1 MANAAS
7 TIEIELEIRDA
18 INRLG
23 RLEGELKKSS
33 SAMDRVA
40 NSTRK
45 MESAFKSARNAASA
59 LVAAISVQQIAQAA
73 DTFTNFANQIRIATN
88 SAAEA
93 AAVQKELYRVSQ
105 TTGTAI
111 EDTTKL
117 YARLRVAADQ
127 LGSSQAETIRI
138 TEIVAKS
145 LAAAGTSSTEASGAL
160 LQLAQALNSPKV
172 QAEEFNSLIDG
183 MPNLL
188 KEVEKQL
195 GLTAG
200 SLKKFV
206 TDGNLTNQLFKDA
219 ILGSAEAINEQ
230 FGAAQDTIA
239 TSLTRISNSFTLL
252 IGKVEES
259 TGIFSGT
266 AKVMT
271 DLAGEFDKSDGI
283 VRDFAEGIK
292 ILGIAFDKL
301 KQLAIN
307 LTKPLR
313 DAFSSFT
320 GGESNP
326 IVTTL
331 NYIQAGFGFLSVAAQ
346 YETQN
351 AALNIERLTLH
362 VRDFFIG
369 MIANMFSFFEKVD
382 NFFINQINKIIG
394 YYNSAANAIGMDGDV
409 APIATSTE
417 AQESALKFERDSAFE
432 LAENYRKSADLWT
445 QYKAALEGVAGEFR
459 GLQNQI
465 DSGTLIKTEEQLGNV
480 NLEAANAASSVEK
493 LKEKIEEV
501 KEIEYTDFTGKLSQ
515 EQQDRFTEAL
525 EEEFRIR
532 REMGQLTEEQQGRFT
547 QGLEEEFRRVTEIN
561 ALTEDKNR
569 LYEESLFPKAREL
582 TYLEEVTAELKTQLL
597 LQGQLNE
604 EAERTAGA
612 IVSGVSG
619 AGPNASRATNIAQ
632 SKTVEEAAAKLILS
646 NEKVAAAIDKSFEI
660 LFDILDPLID
670 ILGDLL
676 SAINRLIGALL
687 EGAGNAI
694 ENLADS
700 LGFGPNSYYGGGGFT
715 RDIEALGGGA
725 QGGVYQPSAS
735 EAVQIAAITSLRE
748 IVDGQEETLQN
759 LIDAAEE
766 SGNLTGVIEAF
777 KNSINNLI
785 PTLINSEDFPEEQTF
800 EKIITGLLDNWVGS
814 SKGQTLQEV
823 VEYLQGFIDSTSGAD
838 PRAEAYLAVGTAEL
852 IIQELAERIAGSS
865 TSVTGDFQGVSDLVI
880 KTAQEQIDA
889 IHFQNLTAQEQ
900 IDFRNEETLAIL
912 EQQKILI
919 ELVAD
924 EEKRTQLLAQIQAA
938 ETKQL
943 ELYNLQTS
951 ELQKL
956 NEERE
961 REAALM
967 LQQQGQSEIDKI
979 ISNLEKTFDSIF
991 KLVES
996 LRDQAT
1002 GLLFGSSST
1011 LTNQQ
1016 KFQLAASEYQELLAA
1031 ALDPEATEENVK
1043 DFQDFVDTYLQ
1054 SAADVFKSSSQ
1065 YQNIFNSVLADLE
1078 EVADFVSIAMPANE
1092 IERVKDQLV
1101 EIAEEFGVGIEEVI
1115 NGLDQLTFALAYSA
1129 LVASVPVKT
1138 VIDATNSDLVIEA
1151 VVTAVADEELSDTQI
1166 EAIVTAA
1173 EASGSDTVIEA
1184 VVTAVEDKQLSQTE
1198 IQAIVTAIAAAGSD
1212 TQIDA
1217 VVTAIMSNQSD
1228 TQIEAVISA
1237 IATNTPVISAL
1248 VDAIAANIPV
1258 ISARIEIET
1267 DDIDNTIDRLGAVL
1281 QSSVNTF
1288 VTFLNQS
1295 TATVEGEALSTLQAF
1310 SQGGSALSGVSYTSF
1325 TDKQIATTT
1334 DLSASPKDLA
1344 YTYLEKGKAD
1354 NPYAIFLR
1362 YKDSSNQLWTFTD
1375 LNYANSIF
1383 DSFTT
1388 GSPSANTSNV
1398 QKIGFRQGGLVHDPM
1413 DTIPAML
1420 SPGEYILS
1428 PETVRRYGVSNLN
1441 RLNSGDTA
1449 ALNATSDPEV
1459 KRLLAELIVAVRE
1472 NDTEVTVYTD
1482 MKGQTKAGIEEFRSE
1497 LRERTRRQ
1505 GDQYVP
1511 ARYI

>member
-45 MESAFKSARNAASA
+45 MESAFKSAKNAASA

-219 ILGSAEAINEQ
+219 ILESADAINEQ

-382 NFFINQINKIIG
+382 NFFINQINKVIG

-501 KEIEYTDFTGKLSQ
+501 KEIEYTDFTGKISQ

-532 REMGQLTEEQQGRFT
+532 REMKQLTEAQNEAYGQQLEDQFRQVAEVEEYLGRINERGIERTEVEQINYDYAN
-547 QGLEEEFRRVTEIN
+547 EIAKVKADQNLTIEQEIKLVN
-561 ALTEDKNR
+561 ALED
-569 LYEESLFPKAREL
+569 AQQREL
-582 TYLEEVTAELKTQLL
+582 DNQEKKLTALDKINDSLQTQLGL
-597 LQGQLNE
+597 SE
-604 EAERTAGA
+604 GA
-612 IVSGVSG
+612 AAAVISGVSA
-619 AGPNASRATNIAQ
+619 AGPNASRAMNIAN
-632 SKTVEEAAAKLILS
+632 SRTPEEAALKLILS
-646 NEKVAAAIDKSFEI
+646 NEKVAAAIEEYFTI
-660 LFDILDPLID
+660 LFDTLDPLID
-670 ILGDLL
+670 LLGDLI
-676 SAINRLIGALL
+676 SAINRLIGALAKGIGDGIQSVL
-687 EGAGNAI
+687 DQAGVGQ
-694 ENLADS
+694 DS
-700 LGFGPNSYYGGGGFT
+700 YLFGGGFA
-715 RDIEALGGGA
+715 RDFEQFTYNLSLGNFGVNNGQRDFVATGDEVVGIQKNLLAGIFENIDEVFSDGFRA
-725 QGGVYQPSAS
+725 QSSDPSVRGLYDSNFDGLELTS
-735 EAVQIAAITSLRE
+735 EAIQDFMTTVDDVGFDKALNTVLTQLGDSFDEIALLYINGYDKDKVSRNSAAI
-748 IVDGQEETLQN
+748 Q
-759 LIDAAEE
+759 
-766 SGNLTGVIEAF
+766 
-777 KNSINNLI
+777 
-785 PTLINSEDFPEEQTF
+785 
-800 EKIITGLLDNWVGS
+800 
-814 SKGQTLQEV
+814 
-823 VEYLQGFIDSTSGAD
+823 
-838 PRAEAYLAVGTAEL
+838 AEL
-852 IIQELAERIAGSS
+852 TELLTRTYFA
-865 TSVTGDFQGVSDLVI
+865 DLLVEPLKALDDI
-880 KTAQEQIDA
+880 TKSAQDQIDA
-889 IHFQNLTAQEQ
+889 INFQNLSIEEQ
-900 IDFRNEETLAIL
+900 IEFRYQESIATI
-912 EQQKILI
+912 EQQRALADLI
-919 ELVAD
+919 DD
-924 EEKRTQLLAQIQAA
+924 EALRTQLLNAVNKA
-938 ETKQL
+938 EAKTL
-943 ELYNLQTS
+943 ELKN
-951 ELQKL
+951 K
-956 NEERE
+956 
-961 REAALM
+961 
-967 LQQQGQSEIDKI
+967 
-979 ISNLEKTFDSIF
+979 
-991 KLVES
+991 
-996 LRDQAT
+996 
-1002 GLLFGSSST
+1002 
-1011 LTNQQ
+1011 
-1016 KFQLAASEYQELLAA
+1016 QLAALEREQQLLQLQNVESGLQALLSDFERTIEKINDLVQGLFDQVNELLFSDFNLAGPQETF
-1031 ALDPEATEENVK
+1031 ALAQETYGSLLENAFDEDATEDDIK
-1043 DFQDFVDTYLQ
+1043 ALQAFVNEYLT
-1054 SAADVFKSSSQ
+1054 AARNVFKSSTT
-1065 YQNIFNSVLADLE
+1065 YAEIF
-1078 EVADFVSIAMPANE
+1078 
-1092 IERVKDQLV
+1092 
-1101 EIAEEFGVGIEEVI
+1101 
-1115 NGLDQLTFALAYSA
+1115 
-1129 LVASVPVKT
+1129 
-1138 VIDATNSDLVIEA
+1138 EA
-1151 VVTAVADEELSDTQI
+1151 VLGDLTGLGLQTGFNAPIGAVNTFTSGAEDLLGDLPEELQTAVASMIEGLNSATLAFAQQQIKFLTEVLEIPLTITNDNIVIDTSGLSGTVELTSENFSLDSTNLDLSLAMSTSMFTI
-1166 EAIVTAA
+1166 NTSKLDFGTITPTASAGTPHLGTVTPTVSLNPDSVTNSFSSLSSAINSAIQSFNETLA
-1173 EASGSDTVIEA
+1173 EA
-1184 VVTAVEDKQLSQTE
+1184 
-1198 IQAIVTAIAAAGSD
+1198 AIYA
-1212 TQIDA
+1212 
-1217 VVTAIMSNQSD
+1217 
-1228 TQIEAVISA
+1228 
-1237 IATNTPVISAL
+1237 
-1248 VDAIAANIPV
+1248 
-1258 ISARIEIET
+1258 
-1267 DDIDNTIDRLGAVL
+1267 RLGFDYEEGPYTFG
-1281 QSSVNTF
+1281 SSGYRLKTAYTSNTDTAEQTRF
-1288 VTFLNQS
+1288 GQASIADQVAEYNRVFGSPGSTFRY
-1295 TATVEGEALSTLQAF
+1295 A
-1310 SQGGSALSGVSYTSF
+1310 VSYNHDGNMGIINFYENLSSAQSGYYVATS
-1325 TDKQIATTT
+1325 
-1334 DLSASPKDLA
+1334 P
-1344 YTYLEKGKAD
+1344 YL
-1354 NPYAIFLR
+1354 N
-1362 YKDSSNQLWTFTD
+1362 
-1375 LNYANSIF
+1375 
-1383 DSFTT
+1383 
-1388 GSPSANTSNV
+1388 NTNV
-1398 QKIGFRQGGLVHDPM
+1398 KKYGFRQGGLVPDPM

-1441 RLNSGDTA
+1441 RLNAGDSA
-1449 ALNATSDPEV
+1449 AINVTSDPEV

-1472 NDTEVTVYTD
+1472 NDTEVNVYTD
-1482 MKGQTKAGIEEFRSE
+1482 MQGQTKASIEEFRSE